1 MTTEVF
7 RKQSPAMSFETNDEV
22 AKRIATVDTLG
33 INKEKK
39 LLFDK
44 IDNSE
49 EYYPFGT
56 PGCLYFK

>member
-7 RKQSPAMSFETNDEV
+7 RKQSPSAMNFEINDGV

-56 PGCLYFK
+56 PGSFY